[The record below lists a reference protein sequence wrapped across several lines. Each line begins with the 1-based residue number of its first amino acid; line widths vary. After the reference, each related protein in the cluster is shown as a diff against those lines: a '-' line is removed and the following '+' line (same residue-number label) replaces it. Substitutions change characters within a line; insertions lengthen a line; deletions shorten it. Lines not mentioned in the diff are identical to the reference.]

1 MVDDYTA
8 ITKRGIVCFKSSI
21 STVLHG
27 AAIFGDTWMSFY
39 EHFMSADKKM
49 FIRGIPFEFKFHQ
62 GIKTEIK
69 RRLDISQ
76 AN

>member
-8 ITKRGIVCFKSSI
+8 ITKRGIVCFKSNT
-21 STVLHG
+21 STVSHG

-49 FIRGIPFEFKFHQ
+49 LIRCIPFEFKFRQ
-62 GIKTEIK
+62 GIKTETK
-69 RRLDISQ
+69 RRLDVSQ